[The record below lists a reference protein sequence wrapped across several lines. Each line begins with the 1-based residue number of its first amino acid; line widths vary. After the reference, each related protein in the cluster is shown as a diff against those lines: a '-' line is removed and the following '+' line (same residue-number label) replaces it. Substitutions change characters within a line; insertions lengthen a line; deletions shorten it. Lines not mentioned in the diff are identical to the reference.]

1 MEQNIAKSVDQ
12 IAKLLEIKPEDVY
25 RYPIPFINSMVAARV
40 ANLKE
45 SRYRAE
51 KSGEIDS
58 FTEKDYYGMRALTTV
73 LNQLF
78 SGSGSDKPKQ
88 RGAQNISNMNR

>member
-1 MEQNIAKSVDQ
+1 
-12 IAKLLEIKPEDVY
+12 
-25 RYPIPFINSMVAARV
+25 MVAARV

-51 KSGEIDS
+51 KSGEIDAY
-58 FTEKDYYGMRALTTV
+58 TEKDFYGMRALTTV

-78 SGSGSDKPKQ
+78 SGSNNVDKNKSK
-88 RGAQNISNMNR
+88 GAQNIASMNRK